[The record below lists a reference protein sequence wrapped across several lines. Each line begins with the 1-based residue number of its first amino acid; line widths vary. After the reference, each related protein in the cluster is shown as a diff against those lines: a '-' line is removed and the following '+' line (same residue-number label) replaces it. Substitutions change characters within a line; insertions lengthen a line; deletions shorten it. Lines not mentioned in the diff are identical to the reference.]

1 MSTANDSMRELFTNQ
16 MPSAVDVAVADTY
29 AARERLALDRAA
41 LLVGTPDSA
50 TAVERSREMRA
61 QSDAWWK
68 KYLDL
73 PRGRRKT
80 ASRRTSPQSD
90 RRCSATAT
98 RSARSSRP
106 ATVTARRRRQ
116 QLQVKYNDL
125 TTASEALPVLRRSA
139 RLRSRGI
146 GVRNV
151 ARRSVVALLAGFV
164 AAVLSWLTLTR
175 AIGRPLAE
183 ALGHFDAIAAG
194 DLRRAI
200 AAAA

>member
-1 MSTANDSMRELFTNQ
+1 
-16 MPSAVDVAVADTY
+16 
-29 AARERLALDRAA
+29 
-41 LLVGTPDSA
+41 
-50 TAVERSREMRA
+50 
-61 QSDAWWK
+61 
-68 KYLDL
+68 
-73 PRGRRKT
+73 
-80 ASRRTSPQSD
+80 
-90 RRCSATAT
+90 
-98 RSARSSRP
+98 
-106 ATVTARRRRQ
+106 
-116 QLQVKYNDL
+116 VKYNDL